1 MQLFSRS
8 GRSPRIG
15 RRSNGTRLIETH
27 SLAPV
32 GIVAAL
38 AAEAKTLGRA
48 ARTEGSIQRL
58 ADGSLLAISGMGQEA
73 AARAA
78 RALGAA
84 GAAGLV
90 SWGVAGGLDPRL
102 HAGDLVLAD
111 RVLAPDGA
119 AVFPSAAW
127 RGALAARLAGRAT
140 IHAGSVLTTPQ
151 ALDSVAAKAL
161 AFRTTG
167 ALAVDMESLA
177 VGRAASEMALPF
189 LAVRVI
195 VDAAGDLLPAA
206 VMAASRGGEVRLV
219 RLLGELVLAP
229 RDLAPMLRLA
239 ARYRAASRTL
249 GAVASMG
256 WRLPPGAEA
265 ASA

>member
-1 MQLFSRS
+1 M
-8 GRSPRIG
+8 
-15 RRSNGTRLIETH
+15 T
-27 SLAPV
+27 
-32 GIVAAL
+32 
-38 AAEAKTLGRA
+38 
-48 ARTEGSIQRL
+48 
-58 ADGSLLAISGMGQEA
+58 LLATHTQETFLQSS
-73 AARAA
+73 
-78 RALGAA
+78 ALEI
-84 GAAGLV
+84 
-90 SWGVAGGLDPRL
+90 RL
-102 HAGDLVLAD
+102 ELLLHEIRQRDLVLAD
-111 RVLAPDGA
+111 RILAPDGA
-119 AVFPSAAW
+119 AVFPSVAW

-140 IHAGSVLTTPQ
+140 IHAGTLLTTPE

-177 VGRAASEMALPF
+177 VGRVASEMAVPF

-206 VMAASRGGEVRLV
+206 VMAASRGGQVRLV
-219 RLLGELVLAP
+219 RLLGELLLAP
-229 RDLAPMLRLA
+229 RDLAPLLRLA

-249 GAVASMG
+249 SAVAAMG